1 MEVSQKAKNKI
12 TILLSNSTPGY
23 ISEKKTKTLIQKDT
37 CTPLFIETLYIL
49 FIAVLFIIAK
59 TWEQPK
65 CPSTYEWIKK
75 CGIHKHDGILLS
87 H

>member
-23 ISEKKTKTLIQKDT
+23 ISEKTKTLIQKDT
-37 CTPLFIETLYIL
+37 CTPLFIETLFIL
-49 FIAVLFIIAK
+49 FIAVLFIMAK
-59 TWEQPK
+59 TWKQPK

-75 CGIHKHDGILLS
+75 CGIHTHVI
-87 H
+87 